1 MIYDI
6 TKDDGTVGYY
16 VKCSR
21 CGYRDPVRPGETHLS
36 RVDAEQAERLH
47 NLQAHGIAPK
57 GFLRTS

>member
-6 TKDDGTVGYY
+6 QKDHAVGYY

-21 CGYRDPVRPGETHLS
+21 CGYRDPARPGDTFNT
-36 RVDAEQAERLH
+36 RVEAEQSDRLH

-57 GFLRTS
+57 GFKPQ